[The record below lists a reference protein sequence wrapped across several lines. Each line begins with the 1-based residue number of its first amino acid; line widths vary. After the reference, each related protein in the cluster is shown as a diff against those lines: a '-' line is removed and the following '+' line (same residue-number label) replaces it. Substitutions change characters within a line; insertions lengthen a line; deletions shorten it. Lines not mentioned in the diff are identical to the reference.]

1 MPWRGRDKDVSY
13 FPQKTLRSQ
22 YTRRHSNHFPISGHI
37 VGGAFASCN
46 RHGGRTQCA
55 NSIMTTFFSISLP
68 WTFIGWAK
76 YEGQLSGDGDDRLFV
91 VQNFTLLSFS
101 HIKRKRWSPVCCDLL
116 LSIWLHAFATF
127 LYVHLRHLVGEYC
140 RRKKRKHERLF
151 QSSSFDVTLS
161 YIHGSFIFIIQQQ
174 KEWEQN
180 IKRSTPIRQ

>member
-46 RHGGRTQCA
+46 GHGGRTQCA

-76 YEGQLSGDGDDRLFV
+76 YEGHFEEMVMIAYLSYQTSLCLVSVILRGNVGHLFV
-91 VQNFTLLSFS
+91 AICCSVFDCMPLRHFFTSICDILWEN
-101 HIKRKRWSPVCCDLL
+101 IVGERKGNTRDCSSPVPSMSHYLTSMAL
-116 LSIWLHAFATF
+116 
-127 LYVHLRHLVGEYC
+127 
-140 RRKKRKHERLF
+140 
-151 QSSSFDVTLS
+151 SSSSSNNRRNESKTS
-161 YIHGSFIFIIQQQ
+161 KGQHQ
-174 KEWEQN
+174 
-180 IKRSTPIRQ
+180 

>member
-1 MPWRGRDKDVSY
+1 MSLISPTRPFDLNTHAATVTIYPSRDIALLVGY
-13 FPQKTLRSQ
+13 LHPVI
-22 YTRRHSNHFPISGHI
+22 SNHDNLVSNY
-37 VGGAFASCN
+37 S
-46 RHGGRTQCA
+46 
-55 NSIMTTFFSISLP
+55 SLNNYWVSKIRRP
-68 WTFIGWAK
+68 
-76 YEGQLSGDGDDRLFV
+76 LSGDGDDRLFV
-91 VQNFTLLSFS
+91 VPNFTLLSFS

-174 KEWEQN
+174 YEWKQN
-180 IKRSTPIRQ
+180 IKRSTSIR